1 MKLLLTSAGVQN
13 ASIERALVRL
23 LGKPFADCH
32 ALSIPTAIYGH
43 PMGGPVKS
51 WRFITGNAAT
61 PMTELGWKSQGVLE
75 LTALPSLPRERWE
88 AWVREADVFLVN
100 GGDAPY
106 LCHWMR
112 QSGFADL
119 LPALRD
125 KVWVGLSAGS
135 MVMTPRIGAD
145 FVERR
150 PPITG
155 DDRAL
160 GVVGFS
166 LFPHLD
172 HPNLPDNTMAA
183 AERWAATLGNP
194 AYAIDDQTA
203 IQVADGRVEV
213 VSEGNWR
220 WFGPAMA

>member
-61 PMTELGWKSQGVLE
+61 PMTELGWRSQGVLE

-119 LPALRD
+119 LPELRD

-135 MVMTPRIGAD
+135 MVMTPRIGD
-145 FVERR
+145 YFVEW
-150 PPITG
+150 PSAP
-155 DDRAL
+155 DDRTL
-160 GVVGFS
+160 GVVDFS
-166 LFPHLD
+166 IFPHLD
-172 HPNLPDNTMAA
+172 LFPTNTMAHA
-183 AERWAATLGNP
+183 QRWAADIGGP
-194 AYAIDDQTA
+194 AYVLDEQSAITVVDGE
-203 IQVADGRVEV
+203 VAV
-213 VSEGNWR
+213 VSEGR
-220 WFGPAMA
+220 WAELNPR